1 VTAAAGGGALAG
13 KVALVTGGASGIGR
27 ATATRFA
34 AEGAS
39 VCVVD
44 RDAAAGQAVADELDA
59 IFVPADVG
67 DAGAT
72 DAAFAHCVGAYGQ
85 LDVAF
90 LNAGI
95 TTSVTDIMELTDD
108 AYRRIMNVNVD
119 GVVFGL
125 RAAARAMSDRGGAIV
140 ATASLAG
147 LMDLASDPIYT
158 LTKHAVIGLV
168 RAVAPNLAPLGITV
182 NAVCPGMTDT
192 NILGAETRAA
202 FRAVDFPLIPPEQ
215 IADAVL
221 GAVTGG
227 ATGRA
232 WVCQPGR
239 EAVDFEF
246 RRVPGPRSST
256 AQGRVPPL
264 GHA

>member
-1 VTAAAGGGALAG
+1 VTAVAGRGPLAD
-13 KVALVTGGASGIGR
+13 KVVLVTGGASGIGR

-34 AEGAS
+34 AEGAR

-44 RDAAAGQAVADELDA
+44 RDDEAGAGVAADLDGT
-59 IFVPADVG
+59 FVRADVG
-67 DAGAT
+67 DAGET
-72 DAAFAHCVGAYGQ
+72 DAAFARCLEAYGR

-90 LNAGI
+90 LNAGV
-95 TTSVTDIMELTDD
+95 TTGVIDIMELTDE
-108 AYRRIMNVNVD
+108 AYRRIMRVNVD
-119 GVVFGL
+119 GVVFGM
-125 RAAARAMSDRGGAIV
+125 RASARAMRERGGAIV

-202 FRAVDFPLIPPEQ
+202 FRAAEFPLIPPGQ

-221 GAVTGG
+221 GAVIGG

-239 EAVDFEF
+239 DAVDFEF

>member
-1 VTAAAGGGALAG
+1 VEIEDS
-13 KVALVTGGASGIGR
+13 VALVTGGGSGIGR
-27 ATATRFA
+27 AVATAL
-34 AEGAS
+34 AERGAL
-39 VCVVD
+39 VAILDVD
-44 RDAAAGQAVADELDA
+44 EQNGAEVARQLDAELIVADVSDLHECLRAVERVTERFGGLDL
-59 IFVPADVG
+59 V
-67 DAGAT
+67 
-72 DAAFAHCVGAYGQ
+72 H
-85 LDVAF
+85 
-90 LNAGI
+90 LNAGVS
-95 TTSVTDIMELTDD
+95 TSCGVAEDFDLD
-108 AYRRIMNVNVD
+108 AYRRAMGVNLD
-119 GVVFGL
+119 GVVFGVHAALPAL
-125 RAAARAMSDRGGAIV
+125 RQRGGGAIV

-168 RAVAPNLAPLGITV
+168 RAMAPNLAPLGITV

-202 FRAVDFPLIPPEQ
+202 FRAADFPLIPPEQ
-215 IADAVL
+215 IAEAVL
-221 GAVTGG
+221 GAVLGG

-256 AQGRVPPL
+256 AEGRVPPL